1 MSGNKLL
8 LDTNIALYL
17 LGGDEVLATL
27 LDQREVFVSVISEME
42 MLGYPGISLSET
54 YRIKDFLKDCQIVEL
69 VPSVKELAIEIR
81 KAHGLKLPDAII
93 AASALHLNLPL
104 VSADKVFNRIDDL
117 NFVLYEI

>member
-1 MSGNKLL
+1 M
-8 LDTNIALYL
+8 
-17 LGGDEVLATL
+17 
-27 LDQREVFVSVISEME
+27 
-42 MLGYPGISLSET
+42 
-54 YRIKDFLKDCQIVEL
+54 KDCQIVEL
-69 VPSVKELAIEIR
+69 APSVKELAIEIR